1 MTTPTG
7 GRRGRRRERDGTV
20 TEDGAD
26 VLTSYALKLAIIE
39 RPARAWFRGH
49 HRLAI
54 GPKRTAD
61 AGDRLGPHLSAD

>member
-7 GRRGRRRERDGTV
+7 GRRGRRRERNGTV

-26 VLTSYALKLAIIE
+26 VLTSNTLKLAIIE
-39 RPARAWFRGH
+39 RPARLVSGH

-61 AGDRLGPHLSAD
+61 PGDRLGPHLSAD